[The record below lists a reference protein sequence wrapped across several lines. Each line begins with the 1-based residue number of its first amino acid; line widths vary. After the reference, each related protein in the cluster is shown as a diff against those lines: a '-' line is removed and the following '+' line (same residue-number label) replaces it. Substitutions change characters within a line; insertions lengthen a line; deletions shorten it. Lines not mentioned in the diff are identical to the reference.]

1 MDTFLSKRKNIAD
14 SIVND
19 IVNKKY
25 QTINICGAPGT
36 GKTYLM
42 DYCISSININYKKI
56 AIIQCKPSVPPVLQG
71 PPKLL
76 ERFSKSYRNLQDS
89 WNKSRILGGF

>member
-56 AIIQCKPSVPPVLQG
+56 AIIQLYGDKG
-71 PPKLL
+71 KH
-76 ERFSKSYRNLQDS
+76 
-89 WNKSRILGGF
+89 ILCRSTR